1 MKKIFLI
8 MSMFMFSMT
17 AIAQVES
24 KYDHKV
30 LFHPLENFQYN
41 SLYRSGSG
49 RPGPE
54 YWQNSADYKIKVDF
68 DDQTRKIQGNVEI
81 IYKNNSPEDLPFLWL
96 QLDQN
101 SFSLDSRGTKT
112 TPITGGRFGN
122 LTFDGGYEISNV
134 MIDGKPANYII
145 EDTRMQIRL
154 TEPLAKKKGKTTI
167 SMNFSFI
174 SPEDGSDRMG
184 IQETENGEIFTIA
197 QWYPRVCVY
206 DDIEGWNTLPYLGA
220 GEFYLEYGNYEYSI
234 TAPAS
239 QIIVGSGELMNPQDV
254 YTKTQ
259 LDRWNKAKNSE
270 ETIIIR
276 SENEVNDPSSRPN
289 KDKLTWKFKI
299 ENARD
304 VAWASSKAFIID
316 AANINLPS
324 GKKSLAISAYPK
336 ESIGKDGWERSTEFI
351 KASVEYYS
359 SWLYEFTYPAAT
371 NVAGTVSG
379 MEYPGII
386 FCGYKDKG
394 ESLFGVTDHE
404 FGHNWF
410 PMIVGS
416 NERKFP
422 WMDEGFNTFINI
434 HSANAFN
441 KGEYKNRY
449 TMDML
454 KNYLFNEKLE
464 PIMTIP
470 DVQQARNLGIL
481 AYMKP
486 GFGLELLREVILGP
500 DRFDYAFKQ
509 YIKDWAFKHPT
520 PFDFFKAME
529 DGSGEDLNWF
539 WREWF
544 FETWTLDQM
553 VEKVQYINQ
562 KPEEGAVITIRN
574 LDRMA
579 LPTEVRV
586 SWMDGTD
593 KTYSFPVE
601 IWQRGDTW
609 EFKTEGKGLIKSVVI
624 DPDKKL
630 PDLNPKNNTW
640 LPFSIGK

>member
-1 MKKIFLI
+1 MKKLFLCLGL
-8 MSMFMFSMT
+8 SLLSLASFG
-17 AIAQVES
+17 QEKS
-24 KYDHKV
+24 KYDPKA
-30 LFHPLENFQYN
+30 LFHPLENYQFN
-41 SLYRSGSG
+41 SNYRTGAG
-49 RPGPE
+49 KPGPD
-54 YWQNSADYKIKVDF
+54 YWQNAADYKINVAF
-68 DDQTRKIQGNVEI
+68 DDQSRKVEGNVEI
-81 IYKNNSPEDLPFLWL
+81 TYKNNSPEDLPFIWL

-101 SFSLDSRGTKT
+101 SFSLDSRGAKT

-122 LTFDGGYEISNV
+122 LTFNGGYTISKV
-134 MIDGKPANYII
+134 LVDGKPANYII
-145 EDTRMQIRL
+145 NDTRMQIRL
-154 TEPLAKKKGKTTI
+154 ATPLAKKKGKTVI
-167 SMNFSFI
+167 SIDYSFT

-184 IQETENGEIFTIA
+184 IQKTENGEVFTIA

-220 GEFYLEYGNYEYSI
+220 GEFYLEYGNFEYAI

-239 QIIVGSGELMNPQDV
+239 QIIVGSGELINPQEV
-254 YTKTQ
+254 YTKEQ

-270 ETIIIR
+270 ETVIIR
-276 SENEVNDPSSRPN
+276 SEEEINNPNSRPN
-289 KDKLTWKFKI
+289 KDKLTWRFKI

-316 AANINLPS
+316 ACNINLPS
-324 GKKSLAISAYPK
+324 GKKSVAISAYPK
-336 ESIGKDGWERSTEFI
+336 DSKGETGWEMSSQFI
-351 KASVEYYS
+351 KASIEYYS
-359 SWLYEFTYPAAT
+359 KWLYEFTYPAAT

-394 ESLFGVTDHE
+394 EGLFGVTDHE

-410 PMIVGS
+410 PMIVGN
-416 NERKFP
+416 NERKFA

-434 HSANAFN
+434 HSQDAYN

-454 KNYLFNEKLE
+454 KNYLFNSKLE

-470 DVQQARNLGIL
+470 DVQQAQNLAIL

-486 GFGLELLREVILGP
+486 GFGLELLRETILGP

-539 WREWF
+539 WRAWF
-544 FETWTLDQM
+544 FETWTLDQA
-553 VEKVQYINQ
+553 VEKVYYINQ

-574 LDRMA
+574 LDQMA
-579 LPTEVRV
+579 LPTEVKV
-586 SWMDGTD
+586 TWADGSS
-593 KTYSFPVE
+593 KTYQFPVE

-609 EFKTEGKGLIKSVVI
+609 DFKVEPKGLIKSVVV

-630 PDLNPKNNTW
+630 PDLNTKNNSW
-640 LPFSIGK
+640 KPL